1 MWLQLIECYSNV
13 ICKTSFYT
21 DYIFFLSLSVISNCF
36 FMFVIS
42 WICVALPLLKSN
54 KNCKLQKSKVGQK
67 YTNMQPKIANAKILT
82 IGVQPHSSIVYL
94 LLQLHNDKLFFCLGH
109 PLQLPPQPLH
119 LLLQKAAILSAL
131 PGQSGVIGAKTK
143 KKQRRKL
150 TSKLWGF
157 VSDVGMAY
165 FYIHAW
171 FLKSDLDVVRSQVP
185 WLHTHTKII
194 LNEQVNAGIWG
205 TF

>member
-1 MWLQLIECYSNV
+1 MRLQLIKCYSNV

-21 DYIFFLSLSVISNCF
+21 DYIFFLSLSVMSYCF

-94 LLQLHNDKLFFCLGH
+94 LLQLHIDKLFFCLGH

-143 KKQRRKL
+143 KKTKKKINFKAL
-150 TSKLWGF
+150 GLC
-157 VSDVGMAY
+157 VGCRNGILLHSRLI
-165 FYIHAW
+165 FKIW
-171 FLKSDLDVVRSQVP
+171 FGCSEITVTVTI
-185 WLHTHTKII
+185 HTHKDYSKW
-194 LNEQVNAGIWG
+194 AG
-205 TF
+205 